1 MENAFNATDKRRW
14 APPFFTIWTG
24 PAFSLLG
31 SMLVQFALVWWLTQ
45 TTGSA
50 TVLAT
55 ATLVAV
61 LPSVIIGPV
70 SGALV
75 DRWNRRRVMIIA
87 DSLIAVATLVLIYIY
102 NIGAMQVWTVYV
114 VMAFRA
120 TMGAFHWPAMQAS
133 TSLMVPE
140 KHLTRIA
147 AANQTL
153 HGAMNIIAP
162 PLGALLIAVF
172 PMQAVLAID
181 VLTALLAVAPLLF
194 IAVPQPPRHQAASGF
209 GQAAGSELGSG
220 RSSLGQDLRAG
231 LHYVWAWP
239 GLLAALILVMA
250 INFITTPAFS
260 LMPILVTKHFGG
272 GALQLGWL
280 ESGWGIGVV
289 VGGLVLS
296 AWGGF
301 RRKVVTSLTGVV
313 GIGIGMLI
321 VGISPAGALVMAV
334 AGMFV
339 AGFMNPI
346 TNGPFFALLQSN
358 VEADMQGR
366 VLGLVQSA
374 AAAMMPLSLLI
385 AGPVA
390 DALGVRVWYLLGG
403 AATVLVGFISFAIP
417 AIMHIEDN
425 SHAKAMGDRD
435 TLPPSPAAVECE

>member
-1 MENAFNATDKRRW
+1 MMNALNEIDDRRW
-14 APPFFTIWTG
+14 AAPFFAIWTG
-24 PAFSLLG
+24 QAFSLLG
-31 SMLVQFALVWWLTQ
+31 SMLVQFALVWWLTK

-61 LPSVIIGPV
+61 LPSVIIGPIA
-70 SGALV
+70 GALV
-75 DRWNRRRVMIIA
+75 DRWNRRVVMIVA
-87 DSLIAVATLVLIYIY
+87 DSLIALATLVLIYFFR
-102 NIGAMQVWTVYV
+102 IGAVQVWYVYAA
-114 VMAFRA
+114 MAFRGA
-120 TMGAFHWPAMQAS
+120 MGGFHWPAMQAS

-147 AANQTL
+147 ALNQTL
-153 HGAMNIIAP
+153 GGAMNIVAP
-162 PLGALLIAVF
+162 PLGALLISVF
-172 PMQAVLAID
+172 PMQSVLAID
-181 VLTALLAVAPLLF
+181 VGTALLAVTPLLF
-194 IAVPQPPRHQAASGF
+194 IAVPQPPRRPAVVGLDRASTAD
-209 GQAAGSELGSG
+209 QG
-220 RSSLGQDLRAG
+220 RKPSVGQDLRAG
-231 LHYVWAWP
+231 WRYVLAWP
-239 GLLAALILVMA
+239 GLLAVMVLAMA

-301 RRKVVTSLTGVV
+301 RRRVVTSLS
-313 GIGIGMLI
+313 GIAGAGIGMLV
-321 VGISPAGALVMAV
+321 VGFSPAGALAMAV
-334 AGMFV
+334 AGMFLS
-339 AGFMNPI
+339 GLMNPI
-346 TNGPFFALLQSN
+346 INGPFFALLQSN

-403 AATVLVGFISFAIP
+403 AATLLTGVVSFFVP

-425 SHAKAMGDRD
+425 GHARATAERD
-435 TLPPSPAAVECE
+435 VPANALRAQSE

>member
-1 MENAFNATDKRRW
+1 MENAFSAVDGRRW
-14 APPFFTIWTG
+14 APPFFAIWTG
-24 PAFSLLG
+24 QAFSLLG

-61 LPSVIIGPV
+61 LPSVIIGPIA
-70 SGALV
+70 GTLV
-75 DRWNRRRVMIIA
+75 DRWNRRLVMILA
-87 DSLIAVATLVLIYIY
+87 DSLIALATLVLIYLY
-102 NIGAMQVWTVYV
+102 RAGAVQVWHVYV
-114 VMAFRA
+114 AMAFRGA
-120 TMGAFHWPAMQAS
+120 MGSFHWPAMQAS

-147 AANQTL
+147 ALNQTL
-153 HGAMNIIAP
+153 HGAMNVVAP

-172 PMQAVLAID
+172 PMQSVLAID
-181 VLTALLAVAPLLF
+181 VCTALLAVTPLLF
-194 IAVPQPPRHQAASGF
+194 IAVPQPSPRVAPVGF
-209 GQAAGSELGSG
+209 GRLPAAEQDGVRPSVAN
-220 RSSLGQDLRAG
+220 DLRAG
-231 LHYVWAWP
+231 LRYVCAWP
-239 GLLAALILVMA
+239 GLLAVLILAMA

-260 LMPILVTKHFGG
+260 LMPILVTKHFGA

-289 VGGLVLS
+289 IGGLILS

-321 VGISPAGALVMAV
+321 VGISPAGALAMAV
-334 AGMFV
+334 AGMFL

-346 TNGPFFALLQSN
+346 TNGPFFALLQSR
-358 VEADMQGR
+358 VEAGMQGR

-374 AAAMMPLSLLI
+374 AGAMMPLSLLV
-385 AGPVA
+385 AGPIA
-390 DALGVRVWYLLGG
+390 DALGVRVWYLVGG
-403 AATVLVGFISFAIP
+403 AVTVLAGLISFFVP
-417 AIMHIEDN
+417 ALMHVEDN
-425 SHAKAMGDRD
+425 GHTRMMDAGDA
-435 TLPPSPAAVECE
+435 PAPSPVSMECK

>member
-1 MENAFNATDKRRW
+1 MMNALNEIDDRRW
-14 APPFFTIWTG
+14 AAPFFAIWTG
-24 PAFSLLG
+24 QAFSLLG
-31 SMLVQFALVWWLTQ
+31 SMLVQFALVWWLTK

-61 LPSVIIGPV
+61 LPSVIIGPIA
-70 SGALV
+70 GALV
-75 DRWNRRRVMIIA
+75 DRWNRRVVMIVA
-87 DSLIAVATLVLIYIY
+87 DSLIALATLVLIYFFR
-102 NIGAMQVWTVYV
+102 IGAVQVWYVYAA
-114 VMAFRA
+114 MAFRGA
-120 TMGAFHWPAMQAS
+120 MGGFHWPAMQAS

-147 AANQTL
+147 ALNQTL
-153 HGAMNIIAP
+153 GGAMNIVAP
-162 PLGALLIAVF
+162 PLGALLISVF
-172 PMQAVLAID
+172 PMQSVLAID
-181 VLTALLAVAPLLF
+181 VGTALLAVTPLLF
-194 IAVPQPPRHQAASGF
+194 IAVPQPPRRPAVVGLDRASTAD
-209 GQAAGSELGSG
+209 QG
-220 RSSLGQDLRAG
+220 RKPSVGQDLRAG
-231 LHYVWAWP
+231 WRYVLAWP
-239 GLLAALILVMA
+239 GLLAVMVLAMA

-301 RRKVVTSLTGVV
+301 RRRVVTSLS
-313 GIGIGMLI
+313 GIAGAGIGMLV
-321 VGISPAGALVMAV
+321 VGFSPAGALAMAV
-334 AGMFV
+334 AGMFLS
-339 AGFMNPI
+339 GLMNPI
-346 TNGPFFALLQSN
+346 INGPFFALLQSN

-403 AATVLVGFISFAIP
+403 AATLLTGVVSFFVP

-425 SHAKAMGDRD
+425 GHARATAERD
-435 TLPPSPAAVECE
+435 MPANALRAQSE

>member
-1 MENAFNATDKRRW
+1 MENASSATRHGRW
-14 APPFFTIWTG
+14 APPFFAIWTG
-24 PAFSLLG
+24 QAFSLLG

-45 TTGSA
+45 ATGSA

-75 DRWNRRRVMIIA
+75 DRWNRRLVMIVA
-87 DSLIAVATLVLIYIY
+87 DSLIALTTLVLIYLY
-102 NIGAMQVWTVYV
+102 RAGTVQVWHVYV
-114 VMAFRA
+114 AMAFRGA
-120 TMGAFHWPAMQAS
+120 MGSFHWPAMQAS

-147 AANQTL
+147 ALNQTL
-153 HGAMNIIAP
+153 NGAMNIVAP

-172 PMQAVLAID
+172 PMQSVLAID
-181 VLTALLAVAPLLF
+181 VCTALMAVAPLLF
-194 IAVPQPPRHQAASGF
+194 IAVPQPSRRVAPMGAEQAPASE
-209 GQAAGSELGSG
+209 QDSG
-220 RSSLGQDLRAG
+220 RPSVANDLRAG
-231 LHYVWAWP
+231 LRYVWAWP
-239 GLLAALILVMA
+239 GLFAVLILAMA

-260 LMPILVTKHFGG
+260 LMPILVTKHFGA

-289 VGGLVLS
+289 IGGLILS

-301 RRKVVTSLTGVV
+301 RRKVVTSLTGIV
-313 GIGIGMLI
+313 GIGVGMLI
-321 VGISPAGALVMAV
+321 VGVSSTDSLAMAV

-346 TNGPFFALLQSN
+346 TNGPFFALLQSK
-358 VEADMQGR
+358 VEPDMQGR

-390 DALGVRVWYLLGG
+390 DALGVRVWYLVGG
-403 AATVLVGFISFAIP
+403 AATVLAGLISFSVP
-417 AIMHIEDN
+417 AIMHVEDN
-425 SHAKAMGDRD
+425 SYAKAMSDGGL
-435 TLPPSPAAVECE
+435 LPPSPVAIDCE

>member
-24 PAFSLLG
+24 QAFSLLG
-31 SMLVQFALVWWLTQ
+31 SMLVQFSLVWWLTR

-61 LPSVIIGPV
+61 LPSAIIGPI

-87 DSLIAVATLVLIYIY
+87 DSLIAAATLVLIYIY
-102 NIGAMQVWTVYV
+102 DIGAMQVWTVYV

-162 PLGALLIAVF
+162 PLGALLIALF

-194 IAVPQPPRHQAASGF
+194 IAVPQPPRHQTAGGF
-209 GQAAGSELGSG
+209 DQISALEQGSG
-220 RSSLGQDLRAG
+220 KPTVVQDLRAG
-231 LHYVWAWP
+231 LRYVWAWP
-239 GLLAALILVMA
+239 GLLAVMILAMA

-260 LMPILVTKHFGG
+260 LMPILVTKHFGA

-280 ESGWGIGVV
+280 ESGWGAGVV
-289 VGGLVLS
+289 IGGLVLS

-301 RRKVVTSLTGVV
+301 RRKVVTSLAGIV

-321 VGISPAGALVMAV
+321 VGFSPAGALAMAV
-334 AGMFV
+334 AGMFL

-346 TNGPFFALLQSN
+346 TNGPFFALLQSK
-358 VEADMQGR
+358 VEPGMQGR

-403 AATVLVGFISFAIP
+403 AATVLVGLVSFAIP
-417 AIMHIEDN
+417 AIMHVEDN
-425 SHAKAMGDRD
+425 GHVKTIVDRD
-435 TLPPSPAAVECE
+435 TLPPSPVAMDCE